1 MNIQRVY
8 LLFLLEQKNA
18 QEYTQTPPFAFFI
31 KHYNTIFETNLIY
44 LPTAN
49 RVPFSSFAVADIC
62 KAYLNY
68 YAIRREQNSYFST
81 IVHSIEPRF
90 YTSTYR
96 IQLQKV
102 DRPRQTS
109 F

>member
-44 LPTAN
+44 LPIAN

-68 YAIRREQNSYFST
+68 YAIRREQNSYFSKRVQSNARSLDRT
-81 IVHSIEPRF
+81 PFLYF
-90 YTSTYR
+90 Y
-96 IQLQKV
+96 L
-102 DRPRQTS
+102 
-109 F
+109 